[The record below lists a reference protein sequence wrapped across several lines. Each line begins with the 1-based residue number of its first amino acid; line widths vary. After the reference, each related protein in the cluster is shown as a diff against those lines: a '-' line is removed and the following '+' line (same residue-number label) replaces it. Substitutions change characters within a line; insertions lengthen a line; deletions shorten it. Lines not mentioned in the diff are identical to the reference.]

1 MTKPVKTSPAHDMRA
16 ALSEIAMTV
25 KAVNVSGK
33 PMFWS
38 RTASADV
45 LRTYRDA
52 CVEFSNVGWYGDK
65 GRWIA
70 AFPVWQRSL
79 SRKSY
84 EGIEFRPVPPCIAD
98 CSRAN
103 FVNSWRGWSVQ
114 PQQGGRY
121 EKLIELIRHGMCQ
134 ESESL
139 FDWYWAYLAD
149 SVQNPARLPGTAIVM
164 YGSQGVGKN
173 TVFDAAAS
181 LCRDHSIEVTTEE
194 QLTGRFTSHLCNQLY
209 VLSDEATY
217 SRSRA
222 ALGRL
227 KALITSPTL
236 AVEEKGKPIYM
247 TRNCTRLFIATNN
260 DEAFPAAIGE
270 RRAAVFKFSDV
281 YKDDREFFGQL
292 RSELENGGR
301 ESLFYDL
308 LHADLSALP
317 NPAVIPKTQALVE
330 QQVLALDSVTSFAL
344 DALESGQLVSEAEH
358 KYDSMWPEHVAISDL
373 WRGYLLHTKEG
384 KYRYQVSSSRTLLKQ
399 LAPLLGL
406 STESRTKW
414 MRDSAGENRKPKTR
428 QIPALEDAAAAFEEA
443 TGIAPNI
450 SASDCGESAPPAEYE
465 ADEVVIP
472 VDFSALHKSTGKT
485 GTNHG

>member
-1 MTKPVKTSPAHDMRA
+1 MSKPAKTSPEHDMRA
-16 ALSEIAMTV
+16 ALAEIGMTV
-25 KAVNVSGK
+25 KAVNVTGR

-38 RTASADV
+38 RTGNADV

-52 CVEFSNVGWYGDK
+52 CVEFSNIGWYGDK

-70 AFPVWQRSL
+70 AFPVWQRSI

-84 EGIEFRPVPPCIAD
+84 EGIEFRPLPPCVAD
-98 CSRAN
+98 RGRAN
-103 FVNSWRGWSVQ
+103 FVNSWRGWSVK
-114 PQQGGRY
+114 PRQGGRY
-121 EKLIELIRHGMCQ
+121 DKLIDLTRYGMCQ

-139 FDWYWAYLAD
+139 FDWFWAYLAH
-149 SVQNPARLPGTAIVM
+149 SVQRPGKLPGTAIVM
-164 YGSQGVGKN
+164 YGNQGVGKN
-173 TVFDAAAS
+173 TVFDAIAS

-236 AVEEKGKPIYM
+236 AVEEKGKPIYT

-270 RRAAVFKFSDV
+270 RRSAVFKFSDV
-281 YKDDREFFGQL
+281 YKEDQTFFNQL
-292 RSELENGGR
+292 RSELESGGR
-301 ESLFYDL
+301 EALLYDL

-317 NPAVIPKTQALVE
+317 NPTVIPKTKALVE
-330 QQVLALDSVTSFAL
+330 QQVFALDSVTSFAL
-344 DALESGQLVSEAEH
+344 DSLESGQLVREAEH
-358 KYDSMWPEHVAISDL
+358 KYDCMWPEHVAISDL
-373 WRGYLLHTKEG
+373 WSSYLRHTIEG
-384 KYRYQVSSSRTLLKQ
+384 KYRYQASSPRTMLKQ

-414 MRDSAGENRKPKTR
+414 MRDSDGEKRKPKTR
-428 QIPALEDAAAAFEEA
+428 QVPTLEEAATAFEEA
-443 TGIAPNI
+443 TGIAPDI
-450 SASDCGESAPPAEYE
+450 STSDCGESAPPVDYE
-465 ADEVVIP
+465 ADEFVTP
-472 VDFSALHKSTGKT
+472 VDFSALHNSTGKT
-485 GTNHG
+485 GVNNG